1 MDIPAVNETSANA
14 KTRSESFGD
23 KAKLTVVITGAAGRI
38 AYSLIPLVLN
48 GSVFGP
54 RTRISLRLLDVEFA
68 ETILHGVEL
77 EVKDSCYALLD
88 DLIATT
94 SPEQAFAGADIAVLL
109 GGFPRAPGME
119 RRDLIEKNA
128 AGMRDQAT
136 ALDSYASK
144 DCKVL
149 VVANPANTNCL
160 VCIKTCKT
168 IPAENFTCLTRLDQE
183 RLRGL
188 SCEKVNSYL
197 EGTGWKT
204 RISPSDV
211 REVAIFG
218 NHSSTQV
225 TFPDSVVLSLSM
237 VFAAGSLH
245 RRWYFYC

>member
-1 MDIPAVNETSANA
+1 MADLAVGAPRE
-14 KTRSESFGD
+14 KTGTESFGD
-23 KAKLTVVITGAAGRI
+23 KKKLTVVITGAAGRI

-48 GSVFGP
+48 GSVFGSS
-54 RTRISLRLLDVEFA
+54 TRISLRLLDVEMA
-68 ETILHGVEL
+68 TSMLHGVEL
-77 EVKDSCYALLD
+77 EIKDSCYALLD
-88 DLIATT
+88 DLVATT
-94 SPEQAFAGADIAVLL
+94 DPQAAFVGADIAVLL

-119 RRDLIEKNA
+119 RRDLTAKNA

-136 ALDSYASK
+136 ALDTYASK

-188 SCEKVNSYL
+188 STERVNSYL
-197 EGTGWKT
+197 EGTGWTTK
-204 RISPSDV
+204 ICPAEV
-211 REVAIFG
+211 RDVAIFG

-225 TFPDSVVLSLSM
+225 D
-237 VFAAGSLH
+237 GI
-245 RRWYFYC
+245 